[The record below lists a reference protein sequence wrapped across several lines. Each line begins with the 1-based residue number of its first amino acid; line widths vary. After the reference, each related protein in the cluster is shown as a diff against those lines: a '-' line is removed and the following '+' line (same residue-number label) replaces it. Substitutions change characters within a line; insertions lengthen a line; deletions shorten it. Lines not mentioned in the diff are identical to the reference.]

1 MERGKNLE
9 GMGAMLLPA
18 IKKQECKIASLLLIY
33 LPNGY
38 LGDSGYLQEELDGK
52 KRQLFKKLMR
62 YQEGER
68 VCLKVKSGKSGKREE
83 KKFVIYLREMMEEKE
98 DLLCEERRGEE
109 GRI

>member
-68 VCLKVKSGKSGKREE
+68 YVESEE
-83 KKFVIYLREMMEEKE
+83 WKKW
-98 DLLCEERRGEE
+98 EERRKKG
-109 GRI
+109 